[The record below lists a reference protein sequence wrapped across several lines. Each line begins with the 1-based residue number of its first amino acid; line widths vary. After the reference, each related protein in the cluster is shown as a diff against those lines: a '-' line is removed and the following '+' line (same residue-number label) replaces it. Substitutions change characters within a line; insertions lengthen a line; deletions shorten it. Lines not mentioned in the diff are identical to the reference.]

1 MSFLFFTLRICM
13 YKPKKIPTAK
23 IENEIILFAKDIFFF
38 KKDKTNAKKKENVH
52 IAKITST

>member
-1 MSFLFFTLRICM
+1 M